1 MPQFRASTE
10 RIWGMEEHGLNIYC
24 KELLAAWFALQCSLN
39 NISKRIAINSFE
51 QHTVML
57 ELELLK

>member
-1 MPQFRASTE
+1 
-10 RIWGMEEHGLNIYC
+10 MEEHGLNIYC